1 MIGIEESII
10 RVLSHH
16 KISSEGKK
24 SFISDSPFEYS
35 NEDEENVLKKL
46 LLKPFLSNSHTFEF
60 FHAVSLDYN
69 ILYNLS
75 QKMFSEEEDFFNLS
89 KKIAQHLISVSKHPN
104 IKEGDLFVAKFENL
118 KLGNKFIEGIGIYK
132 FEEKESFIETSIS
145 NNAIDRR
152 FLKGIGSKK
161 PDKACLILF
170 TESPYT
176 ILIIDNNT
184 KETDYWQNEFIQH
197 KPKNDNVNS
206 THNFLNITKNFITSQ
221 MQNDFEVSKAD
232 QIDFLNRSVDYFK
245 KNEMFD
251 KIEFEETVFGDNN
264 VIDSFRK
271 FDEIYRQENE
281 VDLADNFEISA
292 QAVKK
297 QARIF
302 KNVLKLDKNFHIYIH
317 GNRELIE
324 QGIDEKGRKFYKI
337 YYEEEN

>member
-1 MIGIEESII
+1 MIGIEETII
-10 RVLSHH
+10 RTLAHH
-16 KISSEGKK
+16 KVSSEGKK
-24 SFISDSPFEYS
+24 SIISDTPFEYS
-35 NEDEENVLKKL
+35 NEDEESVLKKL
-46 LLKPFLSNSHTFEF
+46 LLKPFLNNSHTFEF
-60 FHAVSLDYN
+60 CHEVNLDYN

-75 QKMFSEEEDFFNLS
+75 KKMYSEEEDFLKLS
-89 KKIAQHLISVSKHPN
+89 KNIAQHLISVSKHPN
-104 IKEGDLFVAKFENL
+104 IKEGDLFVAKFEDL

-145 NNAIDRR
+145 NNSINRK

-170 TESPYT
+170 TEDPYT

-197 KPKNDNVNS
+197 KSKNDNVNN

-221 MQNDFEVSKAD
+221 IQNDFEVTKAD

-245 KNEMFD
+245 KNETFD
-251 KIEFEETVFGDNN
+251 KNEFEETVFGDSN

-271 FDEIYRQENE
+271 FDQTYRQENE
-281 VDLADNFEISA
+281 VELADNFEISV

-297 QARIF
+297 QARVF
-302 KNVLKLDKNFHIYIH
+302 KSVLKLDKNFHIYIH

-324 QGIDEKGRKFYKI
+324 QGIDENGRKYYKI